1 MEQVARVKRVPTDA
15 EIEAARAR
23 GRLEMAASAA
33 SVAYDRR
40 RDVIVVTMR
49 SGAIATIPRTL
60 IPVVAEAEPRSVAD
74 VELSPLGSSLRFP
87 SLDADFAVLGLIR
100 RVFGVNEANRIAGA
114 TKTPARATA
123 SRANGAKGGRPRTKS
138 A

>member
-1 MEQVARVKRVPTDA
+1 MARMKRVSTDA

-23 GRLEMAASAA
+23 GRLEMATSAA
-33 SVAYDRR
+33 SATYDRR
-40 RDVIVVTMR
+40 RDAVVVTMR
-49 SGAIATIPRTL
+49 SGAVATIPRAL
-60 IPVVAEAEPRSVAD
+60 IPVVAEAEPRSAAD
-74 VELSPLGSSLRFP
+74 VELSPLGSTLRFP

-123 SRANGAKGGRPRTKS
+123 SRANGAKGGRPPTKIN

>member
-1 MEQVARVKRVPTDA
+1 MARVKRVSTDA
-15 EIEAARAR
+15 EIAAASAR
-23 GRLEMAASAA
+23 GRAEMAAAA
-33 SVAYDRR
+33 ATATYDRR
-40 RDVIVVTMR
+40 RDAIVITMR

-60 IPVVAEAEPRSVAD
+60 IPVVGEAEPRSAAD
-74 VELSPLGSSLRFP
+74 VELSPMGSSLHFP

-123 SRANGAKGGRPRTKS
+123 SRANGAKGGRPRIKVN